1 MMKGMDDVPNSQ
13 DFFPRDDKSEDDG
26 KSNRSRS
33 SSPAKMQK
41 VNENES
47 SNDFDAST
55 FATPQSGATYDAS
68 FVVISLPEP
77 SSLSGF
83 KGYLN
88 NFKAGGWVRKL
99 VARTTQ
105 ARPIHPLSGVR
116 SGSASVPQES
126 HASTSLVDLS
136 EQDVRKVAIV
146 LHQCFLQ
153 KPHHL

>member
-47 SNDFDAST
+47 SNNFDAST

-99 VARTTQ
+99 AAWTTQ

-116 SGSASVPQES
+116 SGSASVP
-126 HASTSLVDLS
+126 
-136 EQDVRKVAIV
+136 
-146 LHQCFLQ
+146 
-153 KPHHL
+153 